1 MLDTF
6 VLSVATKFDIT
17 IISVEL
23 VNLKI
28 VSVFLDMVEFEISS
42 EDTYTWEAT
51 CLQICT
57 TQGDRH

>member
-6 VLSVATKFDIT
+6 VLPVATKFDIT

-28 VSVFLDMVEFEISS
+28 VSVFQDMVEFEVSS
-42 EDTYTWEAT
+42 EDTYTWEVT